1 MTNIQIQNFN
11 TTIEKVNCKG
21 IKPNLSI
28 DKDQLNDMN
37 YMMSLLAQYQLERSD
52 SITIKDFISHDQK
65 LVFSPTVVEAAQ
77 IMIATSM
84 FKTFYEKGL
93 LTEDEYLVFAR
104 EGEKRWRNMLSGDSI
119 NTKRVV

>member
-11 TTIEKVNCKG
+11 TTIEKAEHKD
-21 IKPNLSI
+21 IKPHLLI
-28 DKDQLNDMN
+28 DKERLNDMN
-37 YMMSLLAQYQLERSD
+37 YMMSLLAQYQLEKSD
-52 SITIKDFISHDQK
+52 AITINDYISQDQQ
-65 LVFSPTVVEAAQ
+65 LVFSSAVVQAAQ

-104 EGEKRWRNMLSGDSI
+104 EGEKRWRNLLSDDSI